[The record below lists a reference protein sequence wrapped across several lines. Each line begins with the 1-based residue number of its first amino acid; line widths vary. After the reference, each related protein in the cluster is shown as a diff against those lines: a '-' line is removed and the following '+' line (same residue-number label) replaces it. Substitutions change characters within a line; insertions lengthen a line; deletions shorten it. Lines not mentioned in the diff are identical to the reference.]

1 MARDKNPKNK
11 GLWGMNLIVKKLLM
25 ALDDNYVS
33 TLNLNEK
40 NAEVKTLIN
49 DQLDL
54 AKGVSNGSII
64 DFTRQNLRSST
75 TTPNAGYG
83 ENEGDLVK
91 YIRSNSTAIYQTY
104 SDRYKNKFIEGK
116 DLKFISKFIPSL
128 GQCVRIMLT
137 HIISSD
143 DLSGS
148 VKRGLDL
155 GSNITDD
162 ENVLVMKAIDKFEKD
177 TNLLYKLKEQVYKGA
192 LTSGTYYVYAVS
204 YKKLFQEYDK
214 TRKKARKN
222 GVDFNQISL
231 SAQPSTESVEYR
243 DFVNSDDSALYHTCA
258 LESAQTNEI
267 KKFFA
272 IDGSVFSKEK
282 LTEEKVLGENVIKSI
297 ADVYTVESSI
307 PVDVLESMPAM
318 EAVMSDATLGKNLKE
333 KLDASSKSG
342 KNDPI
347 ADGVASINS
356 RGEEYDISGT
366 FLKFIDYKN
375 IIKLEVLGEVIGYL
389 YVESNKKAKNTESM
403 RFVNGEI
410 TNIKKEDAT
419 EKIAKMLSSQIVKNF
434 DSKFV
439 KDNIQFKNLIAN
451 CIMANGVINTEY
463 KIQFIP
469 PEDMVEFPICV
480 DANGDGVSM
489 LADSLFPA
497 KIACSFIMRK
507 HLNYLNNSGD
517 KNIAY
522 IRGNTV
528 DINKRNRTEQIIR
541 NMQEA
546 NITFGD
552 MMSDQSLMFQKFA
565 SNNNILMPV
574 GRGGNKL
581 IEFEKMDGQ
590 QIDMSTEYEKSLID
604 QAVIATGVPPLLIEQ
619 YNNADFAKA
628 YTSAHIGFAG
638 IVAGYQAD
646 LEVGSTKLYKKIIE
660 NLDIDDSLKAR
671 ILPNVEFKLPRPKAL
686 AAVNSTETIQN
697 AVSVA
702 QQYTQL
708 RFGDQPEDA
717 DKDKVKVIQEAIVRD
732 QTPFIDWEHF
742 DDIAKDTIAENDNI
756 KNSNGGGQ
764 MDATPSDF

>member
-1 MARDKNPKNK
+1 MAKDKGTK
-11 GLWGMNLIVKKLLM
+11 GKSLGAMNLITKKLLM

-49 DQLDL
+49 DQLNL
-54 AKGVSNGSII
+54 AKGVSNGSIL

-75 TTPNAGYG
+75 KTPNAGYG
-83 ENEGDLVK
+83 ENEADLIK

-116 DLKFISKFIPSL
+116 DLKFISKFIPEL
-128 GQCVRIMLT
+128 NQCVRIMLT
-137 HIISSD
+137 HVISSD

-162 ENVLVMKAIDKFEKD
+162 ETVMVMKAVEKFEKE
-177 TNLLYKLKEQVYKGA
+177 TNLLYKLKNQVYKNA
-192 LTSGTYYVYAVS
+192 LTTGTYYVYAVS
-204 YKKLFQEYDK
+204 YKKLFKEYDK
-214 TRKKARKN
+214 TRKQAKKN
-222 GVDFNQISL
+222 GQSINQVSL
-231 SAQPSTESVEYR
+231 SSYPTTESVTY
-243 DFVNSDDSALYHTCA
+243 DTFVNTDVDAVYHTCA
-258 LESAQTNEI
+258 LESTQTDEI

-272 IDGSVFSKEK
+272 IEGSVFSKEK
-282 LTEEKVLGENVIKSI
+282 LDDEKKLGESVVKSI
-297 ADVYTVESSI
+297 ADVYTIDSTI
-307 PVDVLESMPAM
+307 PVDVLEELPAL
-318 EAVMSDATLGKNLKE
+318 EEVLSDNKLGKNLKE
-333 KLDASSKSG
+333 KLDSAAKSG
-342 KNDPI
+342 KNNAI
-347 ADGVASINS
+347 ADGVASVNS

-366 FLKFIDYKN
+366 YIKMIDYKN
-375 IIKLEVLGEVIGYL
+375 VIKLEVLGEIIGYL

-419 EKIAKMLSSQIVKNF
+419 EKIAKMLSSQIIKNF

-469 PEDMVEFPICV
+469 PEDMFEFPICV

-489 LADSLFPA
+489 LADALFPA
-497 KIACSFIMRK
+497 KIVCSFIMRK

-528 DINKRNRTEQIIR
+528 DLNKRNRTEQIIR

-581 IEFEKMDGQ
+581 IEIEKMDGQ

-604 QAVIATGVPPLLIEQ
+604 QAIIATGVPPLLVEQ

-646 LEVGSTKLYKKIIE
+646 LEVGSTKLYKRIIE
-660 NLDIDDSLKAR
+660 NLDIDDSLKSR
-671 ILPNVEFKLPRPKAL
+671 ILPNVVFKLPRPKAL

-708 RFGDQPEDA
+708 KYGDAPDDN
-717 DKDKVKVIQEAIVRD
+717 DKENIKVIQEAIVRD

-742 DDIAKDTIAENDNI
+742 DAIAKDALAEHDNV
-756 KNSNGGGQ
+756 KNTSGGGQ

>member
-1 MARDKNPKNK
+1 MAKDNTPKNK
-11 GLWGMNLIVKKLLM
+11 SLGAMNLIVKKLLM

-54 AKGVSNGSII
+54 AKGISNGSII

-75 TTPNAGYG
+75 KTPNAGYG
-83 ENEGDLVK
+83 EDEADLVK

-137 HIISSD
+137 HVISSD

-155 GSNITDD
+155 GTNITDD
-162 ENVLVMKAIDKFEKD
+162 ENVMVMKALETFEKD
-177 TNLLYKLKEQVYKGA
+177 TNLLYKLKNQVYKGA
-192 LTSGTYYVYAVS
+192 LTTGTYYVYAVS

-214 TRKKARKN
+214 TRKKAQKN
-222 GVDFNQISL
+222 GLNIDQFSL
-231 SAQPSTESVEYR
+231 SAYPTTESVTAEQ
-243 DFVNSDDSALYHTCA
+243 FINEDDSALYHTCA
-258 LESAQTNEI
+258 LESAQEAEI
-267 KKFFA
+267 KKFFT
-272 IDGSVFSKEK
+272 IEGSVFSKEK
-282 LTEEKVLGENVIKSI
+282 LADEKLLGENVVKSI
-297 ADVYTVESSI
+297 ADIYTVESAI
-307 PVDVLESMPAM
+307 PVTVLEEMPAIENM
-318 EAVMSDATLGKNLKE
+318 MADTKLGKNIKE
-333 KLDASSKSG
+333 KLDAASKSG
-342 KNDPI
+342 KNNAI
-347 ADGVASINS
+347 ADGIASLNS

-366 FLKFIDYKN
+366 FIKMIDYKN

-389 YVESNKKAKNTESM
+389 YVESTKKTKNTESM

-419 EKIAKMLSSQIVKNF
+419 EKIAKMLSSQIIKNF

-489 LADSLFPA
+489 LTDSLFPA

-522 IRGNTV
+522 VRGNTV

-581 IEFEKMDGQ
+581 IEIEKMEGQ

-604 QAVIATGVPPLLIEQ
+604 QAIVATGVPPLLVEQ

-660 NLDIDDSLKAR
+660 NLDIDDSLKSR

-686 AAVNSTETIQN
+686 AAINSTETIQN

-708 RFGDQPEDA
+708 KYGDAPDDTE
-717 DKDKVKVIQEAIVRD
+717 KESIKVIQSAIVRD

-742 DDIAKDTIAENDNI
+742 DAIAKDALAENDNI
-756 KNSNGGGQ
+756 KNSAGGGQ

>member
-1 MARDKNPKNK
+1 MAKDKNSKNK
-11 GLWGMNLIVKKLLM
+11 GLGAMNLIVKKLLM

-40 NAEVKTLIN
+40 NAEVKTMIN

-75 TTPNAGYG
+75 KTPNAGYG
-83 ENEGDLVK
+83 ENEADLIK

-116 DLKFISKFIPSL
+116 DLKFISKFIPAL
-128 GQCVRIMLT
+128 NQCVRIMLT
-137 HIISSD
+137 HVISSD

-155 GSNITDD
+155 GTSITDD
-162 ENVLVMKAIDKFEKD
+162 EIAMVMRAIESFEKES
-177 TNLLYKLKEQVYKGA
+177 NLLYKLKNQVYKNA

-222 GVDFNQISL
+222 GSSINQVSL
-231 SAQPSTESVEYR
+231 SAYPSTESVAYES
-243 DFVNSDDSALYHTCA
+243 FINEDDSALYHTCA
-258 LESAQTNEI
+258 LESAQNDEI
-267 KKFFA
+267 RKFFA
-272 IDGSVFSKEK
+272 IEGSVFSKEK
-282 LTEEKVLGENVIKSI
+282 LDEEKKIGESVVKSI
-297 ADVYTVESSI
+297 ADVYTVESTI
-307 PVDVLESMPAM
+307 PVDVLESLTAL
-318 EAVMSDATLGKNLKE
+318 EAIMSDNKLGKNIKD
-333 KLDASSKSG
+333 KIDSSGRSG

-366 FLKFIDYKN
+366 YVKMIDYKN
-375 IIKLEVLGEVIGYL
+375 VIKLEVLGEIIGYL

-419 EKIAKMLSSQIVKNF
+419 EIIKNF

-469 PEDMVEFPICV
+469 PEDMIEFPICV
-480 DANGDGVSM
+480 DSNGDGVSM
-489 LADSLFPA
+489 LADALFPA
-497 KIACSFIMRK
+497 KILCSYVMRK

-522 IRGNTV
+522 VRGNTV
-528 DINKRNRTEQIIR
+528 DLNRRNRTEQIIR

-581 IEFEKMDGQ
+581 IEIEKMDGQ
-590 QIDMSTEYEKSLID
+590 QIDMSTEYEKSLTDECI
-604 QAVIATGVPPLLIEQ
+604 IATGVPPLLVEQ

-660 NLDIDDSLKAR
+660 NLDIDDTLKSR
-671 ILPNVEFKLPRPKAL
+671 ILPNVQFKLPRPKAL

-708 RFGDQPEDA
+708 KYGDSPD
-717 DKDKVKVIQEAIVRD
+717 DSKKDEIKVIQEAIVRD

-742 DDIAKDTIAENDNI
+742 DTIAKDAIAENDNI
-756 KNSNGGGQ
+756 RNSSGGGQ